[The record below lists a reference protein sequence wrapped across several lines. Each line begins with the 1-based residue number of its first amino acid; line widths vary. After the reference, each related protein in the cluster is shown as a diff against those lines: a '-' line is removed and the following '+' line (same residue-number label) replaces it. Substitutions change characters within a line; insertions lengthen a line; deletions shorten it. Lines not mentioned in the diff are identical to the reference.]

1 MIGSTGL
8 VVGGGELGGW
18 NGGIALPMVQL
29 ILLIVAT
36 AVASSID
43 AALAGI
49 SASRARQAIERKLP
63 NAHTLYHW
71 IESPGRVLVALHVL
85 RLFFVVFSILAAL
98 QLEAMVPV
106 PIPPYV
112 TVTLVVVLVLALG
125 VLVPRVIG
133 KRFALPWAC
142 ATIRVVRVL
151 SIILLPVVWPA
162 TLLMRLVAH
171 GVGVPAP
178 ARFSAAFWTP
188 DEQASMSATAEAA
201 ALDGSSQDLLRSI
214 IEFSDTVIREIMVPR
229 TEMVGLG
236 ATASPEDVRRTVVEA
251 GHSRIPVYEE
261 TLDQIVG
268 ILYVKDLVASPP
280 AAAASEGEGGF
291 NLKAYVRRTFYVPE
305 VMKISEL
312 LREFQRRKTHM
323 AIVVDEY
330 GGTAGLV
337 TLEDIIEEIV
347 GEIQD
352 EYDVEEKQF
361 RVLADRKVIA
371 DGRVSLRELEE
382 ALGVEFPNGG
392 GYETLAGFITARAG
406 YLPQKGA
413 VVAWND
419 LRFTV
424 KEANDKRIGMVEI
437 EHRTTDTA

>member
-1 MIGSTGL
+1 MRLIVLVGL
-8 VVGGGELGGW
+8 GLGIL
-18 NGGIALPMVQL
+18 NGGIALTVIQL
-29 ILLIVAT
+29 VLLIVAT
-36 AVASSID
+36 ALVSSID

-49 SASRARQAIERKLP
+49 SEARAREAIERKLP
-63 NAHTLYHW
+63 NAQTLNLW
-71 IESPGRVLVALHVL
+71 LESPGRLLVTLHLL
-85 RLFFVVFSILAAL
+85 RLFFVVFLVLAAL
-98 QLEAMVPV
+98 QIEAAAAAR
-106 PIPPYV
+106 IPPYV
-112 TVTLVVVLVLALG
+112 TVTLVAVLVLTLG
-125 VLVPRVIG
+125 VLVPRALG

-142 ATIRVVRVL
+142 ATIRIVRVL
-151 SIILLPVVWPA
+151 SIVLLPVVWPA
-162 TLLMRLVAH
+162 AFLMRIVAY
-171 GVGVPAP
+171 GIGVPAP
-178 ARFSAAFWTP
+178 ARRSAAFWTP
-188 DEQASMSATAEAA
+188 DEQAIMSATANAA
-201 ALDGSSQDLLRSI
+201 ALDGSNQDLLRSI

-236 ATASPEDVRRTVVEA
+236 ATATPEDVRRTVIEA

-268 ILYVKDLVASPP
+268 VLYVKDMVASPP
-280 AAAASEGEGGF
+280 DFPGSAESNAF
-291 NLKAYVRRTFYVPE
+291 NLKSYVRRTFYVPE

-312 LREFQRRKTHM
+312 LREFQKRKTHM

-371 DGRVSLRELEE
+371 DGRVSLWELEE
-382 ALGVEFPNGG
+382 PLGVEFPDSGN
-392 GYETLAGFITARAG
+392 YETLAGFLTARVG

-413 VVAWND
+413 TVTWAD
-419 LRFTV
+419 LVFTV
-424 KEANDKRIGMVEI
+424 KEANEKRIATVEI
-437 EHRTTDTA
+437 ERQASETGTT